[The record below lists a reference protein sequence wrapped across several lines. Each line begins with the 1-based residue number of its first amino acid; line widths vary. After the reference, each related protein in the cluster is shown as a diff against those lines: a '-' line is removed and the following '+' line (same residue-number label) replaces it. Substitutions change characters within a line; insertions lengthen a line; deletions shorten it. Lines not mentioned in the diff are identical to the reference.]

1 MQIRYLDEIL
11 ECITDITSFTV
22 VLRQHSFV
30 EACHYYVEAISNAF
44 NKILDEF
51 KDDPQT
57 AAKTYSDIDLKLLL
71 DQLDQLR
78 RDFKFES
85 AALRKLMEENKH
97 KGKPPLSGMRDSF
110 DDFMRQAGRT
120 MREIEDLIQSI
131 GFELKVVYSTET
143 YYQFDELLEQLQND
157 MLEEDNQCFSDDM
170 NEKMKPKYNQI
181 AKKFWNDN
189 FGENDSVDYCVFFEK
204 FKNYVSETEKANI
217 DDTFYDVLGRYLEKT
232 FTLKVCSNLYILLFL
247 KKVIRCFFG
256 IGTIFFRTSGQNTTS
271 GRSSFCRTTQN
282 PTPTSNVS

>member
-11 ECITDITSFTV
+11 ECITNITSFTV
-22 VLRQHSFV
+22 VCRQHSFV
-30 EACHYYVEAISNAF
+30 EACHYYVEAIANAF

-57 AAKTYSDIDLKLLL
+57 AAKTYSDIDLKLIL

-85 AALRKLMEENKH
+85 TALNNLIKTKIPY
-97 KGKPPLSGMRDSF
+97 GGMRGSYDSF
-110 DDFMRQAGRT
+110 MKQAGRT
-120 MREIEDLIQSI
+120 MKEIEDLIQGF

-143 YYQFDELLEQLQND
+143 YYQFEELSEQLQND
-157 MLEEDNQCFSDDM
+157 MLEEDNQCFSDE
-170 NEKMKPKYNQI
+170 NIEKMKPKYNQI

-189 FGENDSVDYCVFFEK
+189 FGENDSIDFCVFFEK

-217 DDTFYDVLGRYLEKT
+217 DDTFYDVLGRYLERT
-232 FTLKVCSNLYILLFL
+232 FTLKV
-247 KKVIRCFFG
+247 FFN
-256 IGTIFFRTSGQNTTS
+256 FFA
-271 GRSSFCRTTQN
+271 F
-282 PTPTSNVS
+282 